1 MLQQLETELDE
12 IAMQVSDPLSKLTT
26 ALKPVRA
33 SLKKLRGL
41 VVDKPFGSVEQEIKF
56 FKSIKP
62 EFYKWQVYFSE
73 LYTIESAMP
82 VSGADAQLAWFE
94 EELGYISRF
103 FRQYSFQYQ
112 YYKLGATELDH
123 LYFVRGVESASLVM
137 PSLPEPDPLFS
148 TSSDYLFSKIKAFE
162 LLRDWLVERIGY
174 LRKNPLLSYH
184 SGMQSDEL
192 RWTGD
197 SINLAELAFG
207 IHRTGQL
214 NNGTATVGSI
224 FRWME
229 EKFSINIG
237 IPSKRLSE
245 IRRRTSMSRT
255 RFLDE
260 MIEEVVRKL
269 DKEDEYVPDRGA
281 KRN

>member
-1 MLQQLETELDE
+1 LQQLETELDE

-41 VVDKPFGSVEQEIKF
+41 VVDKPFSSVEQEIKF

-62 EFYKWQVYFSE
+62 DFYKWQVYFSE
-73 LYTIESAMP
+73 LYTIETGMP
-82 VSGADAQLAWFE
+82 VSGAEAQLAWFE

-112 YYKLGATELDH
+112 YYKLGATELDN

-137 PSLPEPDPLFS
+137 PQLPEPDPLFS
-148 TSSDYLFSKIKAFE
+148 TASDYLFSKIKAFE
-162 LLRDWLVERIGY
+162 LLRDWLVERISY

-184 SGMQSDEL
+184 SGLQSEEL